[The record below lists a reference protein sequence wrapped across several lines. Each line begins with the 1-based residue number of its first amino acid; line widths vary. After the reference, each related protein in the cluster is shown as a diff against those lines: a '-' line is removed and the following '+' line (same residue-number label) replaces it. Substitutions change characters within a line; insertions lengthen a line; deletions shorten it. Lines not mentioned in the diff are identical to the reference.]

1 MVAFRAAT
9 GDDRRVIE
17 IFAGMANPADPARY
31 WAHWGRWGDFGVIAD
46 ADGRPIGA
54 AWARLFTWNELRDRR
69 GSAEIPEL
77 AIAVDAAFRGR
88 GLGTSLL
95 RVLMTAAESK
105 GYPALDLS
113 VSTSN
118 RAAMAVYTKLG
129 FKKVSGDTR
138 LWMRATVG
146 AGGARAC

>member
-1 MVAFRAAT
+1 
-9 GDDRRVIE
+9 
-17 IFAGMANPADPARY
+17 MANPSDPARY
-31 WAHWGRWGDFGVIAD
+31 WTNWGRWGDFGVVAD
-46 ADGRPIGA
+46 LDGRPMGA

-105 GYPALDLS
+105 GYLALDLS

>member
-95 RVLMTAAESK
+95 RMLMTAAESK
-105 GYPALDLS
+105 GYLALDLS